1 MTTPPTATKI
11 RECKYQCRTILS
23 DFDEEAHKYKEYETG
38 IIHTIERCQAAKERL
53 IAVKQLEQQ
62 KNDHGNE
69 SYPTTPTKGPDFVAP
84 KTEYVDHTLARPS
97 KCKIF
102 FGNFAPDVEKDY
114 EEFQR
119 GKRFSWARAQSHVTP
134 QDDPEGQVL
143 FTIFLYYEEAP
154 L

>member
-1 MTTPPTATKI
+1 MATKI
-11 RECKYQCRTILS
+11 RECKYNCRTVLG

-38 IIHTIERCQAAKERL
+38 VIHTIERCQAAKARL
-53 IAVKQLEQQ
+53 DVKEMADKAKLEA

-69 SYPTTPTKGPDFVAP
+69 SFQDIKQDALGTPKKDF
-84 KTEYVDHTLARPS
+84 VDHTLTRPS